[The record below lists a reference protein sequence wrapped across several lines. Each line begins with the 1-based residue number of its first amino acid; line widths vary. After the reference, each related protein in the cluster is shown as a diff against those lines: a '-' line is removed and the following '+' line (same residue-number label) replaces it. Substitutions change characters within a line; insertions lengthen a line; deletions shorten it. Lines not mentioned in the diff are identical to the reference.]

1 MQVNPYWPALAVDP
15 RKIET
20 AWRPLFADTL
30 SRISDEFDQRFP
42 KSRGSWPPG
51 EGWLRG
57 RPPLFLAA
65 PSGGAGTTT
74 FIGTLFRRMEG
85 KALPIYVRPFR
96 NPLGAWKALLR
107 TVGEEMSLPDRPG
120 AIHPWPEEP
129 SRVQVFAND
138 ILGTLASR
146 LVSQG
151 RIRDSRLRSA
161 VRFLRR
167 HPSKTLLEGLVPEWV
182 QWLRLDFARIVP
194 AAEELLSELG
204 SWGDHPQNWLWAI
217 HGLAVRTEDRVVQ
230 DACRRWVFGEPIDW
244 AGAIRANLSI
254 ARNEQAAEPLTGDES
269 LCRGRIEDLLRLSGL
284 SKPFLFAFDNVD
296 AWGTEWALASAA
308 GQLLEDLQEAPPAF
322 LLLGGRLGH
331 WNATVLSHWSEGQRS
346 LLSPLPPLREVER
359 SEAAELLE
367 ERLGRFGGTRSRVP
381 SDWLEAAYRNRSS
394 LPVRHLLLS
403 CAIRWN
409 EEHSLDQEPSS
420 LAVRWLRDIRLQWE
434 IASLNLP
441 YRWIAEWAL
450 LPLEPPADFPW
461 QREETGASGLLCA
474 RRTLPEADL
483 FLFPQPGA
491 SGTDAQAFHAFLE
504 KAASAARESGRS
516 FESYGLVFER
526 EEPMALANRSLPKRG
541 LPDLSL
547 LRVPTEEILEL
558 AAAVSLSISFR
569 REEGCLSAEEETRN
583 RAEEILSS
591 WRARLPVSAPPA
603 QVGPR
608 RELLSLPLI
617 EAVRDAVRAK
627 RTLPL
632 SGLLERLP
640 RQIRREQLLSAAAIL
655 SEVHVRTGPTLEP
668 LFCWQPS

>member
-1 MQVNPYWPALAVDP
+1 MLVNPYWPTPAIDP

-30 SRISDEFDQRFP
+30 SRISAEFDQRFP
-42 KSRGSWPPG
+42 KVGGAWPPG
-51 EGWLRG
+51 RDWLPG
-57 RPPLFLAA
+57 QPPLFLAA

-74 FIGTLFRRMEG
+74 LLGTLLRRMEG
-85 KALPIYVRPFR
+85 KAVPIYLRPFR
-96 NPLGAWKALLR
+96 NPLGPWKALLR
-107 TVGEEMSLPDRPG
+107 TVGEEMALPDRPR
-120 AIHPWPEEP
+120 ALYPWPEEP
-129 SRVQVFAND
+129 SRVQVFANE
-138 ILGTLASR
+138 ILSTLASR

-167 HPSKTLLEGLVPEWV
+167 HPSKILLEGLVPEWA
-182 QWLRLDFARIVP
+182 QWLRLDFARIIP

-230 DACRRWVFGEPIDW
+230 EACRRWVFGEPIDW
-244 AGAIRANLSI
+244 AQAIRANLSI
-254 ARNEQAAEPLTGDES
+254 APNEPATEPLTGEED
-269 LCRGRIEDLLRLSGL
+269 LCRRHMEDLLRLSGL

-296 AWGTEWALASAA
+296 AWGAEGELASAA
-308 GQLLEDLQEAPPAF
+308 GRLLEGLQAAPPAF
-322 LLLGGRLGH
+322 LLLGGRLGP
-331 WNATVLSHWSEGQRS
+331 WNATVLPHWSERQRS
-346 LLSPLPPLREVER
+346 LLSPLSPLREVER

-367 ERLGRFGGTRSRVP
+367 ERLERFEGPRSRVP
-381 SDWLEAAYRNRSS
+381 SDWLAAAYRDRSS

-409 EEHSLDQEPSS
+409 EEHSLHPEPSS
-420 LAVRWLRDIRLQWE
+420 LSVRWLHDARLQWE
-434 IASLNLP
+434 MASLNLP
-441 YRWIAEWAL
+441 WRWIAEWAL
-450 LPLEPPADFPW
+450 LPLEAPADFPW
-461 QREETGASGLLCA
+461 QREDTGSLGLLCA

-491 SGTDAQAFHAFLE
+491 CGTDVRAFQAFLE
-504 KAASAARESGRS
+504 KAASTARGCGRTL
-516 FESYGLVFER
+516 ESYGLVFER
-526 EEPMALANRSLPKRG
+526 EESTALTHRSPPDRG
-541 LPDLSL
+541 SPELAL
-547 LRVPTEEILEL
+547 LRVPTEALLDL

-569 REEGCLSAEEETRN
+569 REEGCPAAEEATRN

-591 WRARLPVSAPPA
+591 WHARLPASTPPA
-603 QVGPR
+603 RAAPR
-608 RELLSLPLI
+608 RELLSLPMI

-640 RQIRREQLLSAAAIL
+640 RQVSRKQVLSAAAIL
-655 SEVHVRTGPTLEP
+655 SEVQVRTGPTLEP